1 MSKSLLSL
9 LPPGLAVDHVTVAHD
24 RVVVAVRARAT
35 TAACPVC
42 RHPSRRV
49 HSRYSRRLGDL
60 PWQGR
65 VGQLDLQVR
74 RFRCA
79 AVECPRRIFAERL
92 PAVALPKVRR
102 TVRLSEAQRRIALG
116 AGGEAGAR
124 LAACLAMPVSGDTL
138 LRLIRAAPLPAL
150 TTPRVI
156 GIDDWSWRRGQRYGT
171 IVVDLERNRPIDLLP
186 DRHAETV
193 AAWLKAHPGV
203 EVVARDRA
211 GAYADGIR
219 AGAPNAVQVSDRWH
233 LLRNLGDA
241 LAGVLDRHHHDL
253 RAASKA
259 AAGATMEIST
269 AAAPSPTTPPLPA
282 PAAELPTADR
292 HGVRKARFDEVMA
305 LHGQGWPM
313 KRIARTLG
321 VNRKTARAWVRAGEL
336 PVWSQRDRGSAV
348 DRHAVYLRQRWGEGC
363 HNAVRLWQE
372 IQERGFRGQLR
383 TVQRWIRRLRD
394 ASPTSVGAV
403 GLMGTWKMPSKRR
416 AAWLVVA
423 DPETIDATEQ
433 RFVDALLASSEGLT
447 TVTELARAF
456 STMVRRQQADR
467 LDGWLAAARETAL
480 AGFADGLVRDLAAIR
495 TALSLPWSTGP
506 VEGQI
511 SRLKTIKRTM
521 CGRAKFDLLRHRVLE
536 AA

>member
-1 MSKSLLSL
+1 
-9 LPPGLAVDHVTVAHD
+9 
-24 RVVVAVRARAT
+24 
-35 TAACPVC
+35 
-42 RHPSRRV
+42 
-49 HSRYSRRLGDL
+49 
-60 PWQGR
+60 
-65 VGQLDLQVR
+65 
-74 RFRCA
+74 
-79 AVECPRRIFAERL
+79 
-92 PAVALPKVRR
+92 
-102 TVRLSEAQRRIALG
+102 
-116 AGGEAGAR
+116 
-124 LAACLAMPVSGDTL
+124 MPVSGDTL
-138 LRLIRAAPLPAL
+138 LRLIRAAPLPAVP
-150 TTPRVI
+150 TPRVI

-219 AGAPNAVQVSDRWH
+219 AGVPNAVQVSDRWH

-253 RAASKA
+253 RVASKA
-259 AAGATMEIST
+259 AAVAAPEIGTATSSPPT
-269 AAAPSPTTPPLPA
+269 AAPLPA
-282 PAAELPTADR
+282 PTAELPMTDR
-292 HGVRKARFDEVMA
+292 RGVRQARFGEVMA

-321 VNRKTARAWVRAGEL
+321 INRKTVRAWVRSGEL

-348 DRHAVYLRQRWGEGC
+348 DRHAAHLRQRWGEGC
-363 HNAVRLWQE
+363 HNAARLWQE

-383 TVQRWIRRLRD
+383 TVQRWVRRLRD
-394 ASPTSVGAV
+394 ANPTSVGAA
-403 GLMGTWKMPSKRR
+403 GTIGTWKMPSKRR

-423 DPETIDATEQ
+423 NPETIDATEQ
-433 RFVDALLASSEGLT
+433 RFVDALLANSEGLT
-447 TVTELARAF
+447 TVIELARAF
-456 STMVRRQQADR
+456 STMVRRQQAAR
-467 LDGWLAAARETAL
+467 LDGWLAAAKETAL

>member
-24 RVVVAVRARAT
+24 RVVVAVRART
-35 TAACPVC
+35 STVACPVC
-42 RHPSRRV
+42 RRPSRRV

-60 PWQGR
+60 PWRGR
-65 VGQLDLQVR
+65 VGQLDLQIR

-102 TVRLSEAQRRIALG
+102 TVRLSEAQRRIALT

-138 LRLIRAAPLPAL
+138 LRLIRAAPLPAVP
-150 TTPRVI
+150 TPRVI
-156 GIDDWSWRRGQRYGT
+156 GIDDWAWRRGQRYGT
-171 IVVDLERNRPIDLLP
+171 IIVDLERNRPIDLLP
-186 DRHAETV
+186 DRHPETV
-193 AAWLKAHPGV
+193 AAWLKAHPEA

-211 GAYADGIR
+211 GAYADGVR
-219 AGAPNAVQVSDRWH
+219 AGAPSAVQVSDRWH

-253 RAASKA
+253 RMASKA
-259 AAGATMEIST
+259 AAGAAMEIGT
-269 AAAPSPTTPPLPA
+269 AASSSSPTTAPLPA
-282 PAAELPTADR
+282 PELPMTDR
-292 HGVRKARFDEVMA
+292 HGVRQARFDEVMA

-321 VNRKTARAWVRAGEL
+321 INRKTVRTWVRAGEL

-348 DRHAVYLRQRWGEGC
+348 DRHATYLRQRWGEGC
-363 HNAVRLWQE
+363 HNAARLWQE

-383 TVQRWIRRLRD
+383 TVQRWVGRLR
-394 ASPTSVGAV
+394 AANPPPAGAA
-403 GLMGTWKMPSKRR
+403 GTMRPWKLPSKRR

-423 DPETIDATEQ
+423 DPETIDAAEQ
-433 RFVDALLASSEGLT
+433 RFVDALLIRSEGLT
-447 TVTELARAF
+447 RAIELARAF
-456 STMVRRQQADR
+456 STMVRRQQAGR
-467 LDGWLAAARETAL
+467 LDEWLAAAKETAL
-480 AGFADGLVRDLAAIR
+480 AGFADGLARDLAAIR

-506 VEGQI
+506 VEGKI

-521 CGRAKFDLLRHRVLE
+521 CGRAKFDLLRQRVLE
-536 AA
+536 VA

>member
-24 RVVVAVRARAT
+24 RVVVAVRARAAA
-35 TAACPVC
+35 AACPVC
-42 RHPSRRV
+42 RRPSRRV

-65 VGQLDLQVR
+65 IGQLDLQVR

-102 TVRLSEAQRRIALG
+102 TVRLSEAQRRIALS

-138 LRLIRAAPLPAL
+138 LRLIRAAPLPAVP
-150 TTPRVI
+150 TPRVI

-171 IVVDLERNRPIDLLP
+171 IIVDLERNRPIDLLP
-186 DRHAETV
+186 DRHAGTV

-253 RAASKA
+253 RMASKA
-259 AAGATMEIST
+259 AAGAAMEIST
-269 AAAPSPTTPPLPA
+269 AAAPSPTTAPLPA

-321 VNRKTARAWVRAGEL
+321 VNRKTVRAWVRAGEL

-348 DRHAVYLRQRWGEGC
+348 DLHAVYLRQRWGEGC
-363 HNAVRLWQE
+363 HNAARLWQE

-383 TVQRWIRRLRD
+383 TVQRWVHRLRD
-394 ASPTSVGAV
+394 ASPTSIGAV
-403 GLMGTWKMPSKRR
+403 GLMGPWKMPSKRR

-447 TVTELARAF
+447 TVIELARAF
-456 STMVRRQQADR
+456 STMVRRQQAGR